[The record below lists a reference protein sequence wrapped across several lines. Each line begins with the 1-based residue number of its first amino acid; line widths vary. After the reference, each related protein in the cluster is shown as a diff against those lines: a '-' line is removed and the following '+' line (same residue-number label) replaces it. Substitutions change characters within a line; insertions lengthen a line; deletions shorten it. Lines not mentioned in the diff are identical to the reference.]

1 MTILADYQGCRED
14 GFGIAESIRT
24 TVSMNPELNVAD
36 FIIALEPAGVNKG
49 TIRIQ
54 YAKSRAI
61 DAEAEK

>member
-1 MTILADYQGCRED
+1 MSLLDDYQSCRED

-24 TVSMNPELNVAD
+24 AVAMNPECCLVD
-36 FIIALEPAGVNKG
+36 FITGLEPAGVNKG